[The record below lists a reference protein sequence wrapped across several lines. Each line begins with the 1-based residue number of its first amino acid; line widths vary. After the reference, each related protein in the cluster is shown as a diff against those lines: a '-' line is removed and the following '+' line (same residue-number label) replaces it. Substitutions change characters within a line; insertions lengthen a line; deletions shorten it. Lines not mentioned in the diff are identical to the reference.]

1 MCPRFSKTYKPEN
14 RVKNMEVGLTC
25 QKGAGWADPG
35 GNLIP
40 TRTYLGSVNLNIDD
54 SDIIDIVKN
63 YSTFLRHS
71 ETEIRFSEFLT
82 TELNNKFFKL
92 FGIKA
97 GGSLQGMYIKDK
109 DYLKKLIQANIP
121 EDLNGKY
128 RKINDGEAVSY
139 IPRNEFSL
147 SRANHINGLIK
158 ETNDLEQKLAFEEQ
172 IDEANEPTP
181 LDPQEYD
188 AISEDLK
195 SYSVEEVMTR
205 WGEDY
210 VKEVL
215 DDLNDEEL

>member
-1 MCPRFSKTYKPEN
+1 MKVQLKCR
-14 RVKNMEVGLTC
+14 
-25 QKGAGWADPG
+25 KGTDCAHPG
-35 GNLIP
+35 GLSIP
-40 TRTYLGSVNLNIDD
+40 TRTYLGSESRDIND
-54 SDIIDIVKN
+54 SDIIDIVNN

-92 FGIKA
+92 FGINA

-147 SRANHINGLIK
+147 SGANHINGLIK
-158 ETNDLEQKLAFEEQ
+158 ETNDLEQRLEFEKQME
-172 IDEANEPTP
+172 EFKEPTP
-181 LDPQEYD
+181 MDPREYEL
-188 AISEDLK
+188 IIEDLK

-215 DDLNDEEL
+215 NDEEL